1 MSTEIDYK
9 KQNLDKV
16 SFFFPLA
23 ALQKTL
29 RHYEIFHKDDVVHR
43 VVKRGAKHST
53 NPFNTIKEVEFTT
66 LGKNF
71 RLILH
76 PHRDVLHSKF
86 RAYAVDADGNE
97 TVVHMGR
104 IYCLYRSIA
113 NF

>member
-1 MSTEIDYK
+1 MIFH
-9 KQNLDKV
+9 
-16 SFFFPLA
+16 SFSV

-53 NPFNTIKEVEFTT
+53 NPFNVIKEVEFTT

-97 TVVHMGR
+97 TVVHMGMYTPV
-104 IYCLYRSIA
+104 IVILVDCIHFLLRS
-113 NF
+113 

>member
-1 MSTEIDYK
+1 M
-9 KQNLDKV
+9 

-97 TVVHMGR
+97 TVVHMGK
-104 IYCLYRSIA
+104 IYCIYRSIA
-113 NF
+113 HF